1 MAALIMLCNSIIFQ
15 FSIFNSQFLILNFS
29 RTSFRSNPDNLRW

>member
-15 FSIFNSQFLILNFS
+15 FSIFNFNFS
-29 RTSFRSNPDNLRW
+29 RTSFRNIPDNLRW

>member
-15 FSIFNSQFLILNFS
+15 FSIFNSQFIQGLCLVVFVFVVCAA
-29 RTSFRSNPDNLRW
+29 RLL